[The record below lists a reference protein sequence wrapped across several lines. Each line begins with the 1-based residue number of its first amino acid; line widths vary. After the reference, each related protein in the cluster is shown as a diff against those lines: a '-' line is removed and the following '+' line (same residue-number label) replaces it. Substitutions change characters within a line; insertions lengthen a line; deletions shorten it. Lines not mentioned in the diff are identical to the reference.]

1 MATERPARSTQRV
14 SISEFKARLSRYLAQ
29 ARSHA
34 AIEITCHRK
43 VVARVTGIA
52 PEASEE
58 IARLVATGAVSWS
71 GGKRERRVDSSRQAR
86 QRPRGNGAR
95 RSRVIA
101 RTNDFRISSEPV
113 NGSNL
118 AREWLPERTLCG
130 KWQQFISVR
139 SGLLIL

>member
-1 MATERPARSTQRV
+1 MSSARPPRSTQRI

-71 GGKRERRVDSSRQAR
+71 GGK
-86 QRPRGNGAR
+86 PKGASIR
-95 RSRVIA
+95 
-101 RTNDFRISSEPV
+101 
-113 NGSNL
+113 L
-118 AREWLPERTLCG
+118 AKPG
-130 KWQQFISVR
+130 
-139 SGLLIL
+139 SGLAEMVLEDRG